1 MGKKSKSD
9 ETPMD
14 RLRNIPKWQWGM
26 IFIMAGIGAN
36 LVMQL
41 RPTPANTAEARGAA
55 LGAAAASLV
64 FIIAGIVMI
73 ILHFVRDKRPESKK
87 RKRR

>member
-14 RLRNIPKWQWGM
+14 RLRKIPKWQWGM
-26 IFIMAGIGAN
+26 IFIFAGMASN
-36 LVMQL
+36 LMPYI

-73 ILHFVRDKRPESKK
+73 MLHFVGGTRPEPKK
-87 RKRR
+87 RRRK